1 MIIIKGGWVV
11 DPVQDSVAEADV
23 LINGTR
29 IAAIQQRIDP
39 GAGWEVLDA
48 RGLIVAPGLIDMHVH
63 LREPGFEHKE
73 TIASGARAAVRGGI
87 TAVAAMPNTNP
98 VADNRSVIEFV
109 LKRAREAGWARVYP
123 VGAITRGCN
132 GEELAEMADMAA
144 AGAVAFSDDGR
155 PVRNAGVMRRAMEYA
170 RALRKPLID
179 HCEDPDLTADGVMN
193 EGLVAT
199 RLGLKGTPAA
209 AEEITVARDILLAE
223 LTGCAVHIA
232 HVSTEGS
239 VRLIREAKARRVL
252 VTAEVTPHHFSLT
265 EEACEGFNT
274 NAKVNPPLRTERD
287 VKALK
292 EGLADGTI
300 DVIASDHAPHA
311 FDEKNVEYDRAPFG
325 IAGLETTVG
334 LIFKEL
340 VAPGILSLPA
350 AIAKMTINPA
360 RILGIDSGILA
371 PGARADITV
380 IDPEREEVVNPEE
393 MVGLG
398 KNTPFAGYRL
408 KGIPVGTIVGG
419 RVLMWDRRLREQ

>member
-23 LINGTR
+23 LINGTT

-170 RALRKPLID
+170 RALRRPLID

-209 AEEITVARDILLAE
+209 AEEIMVARDILLAE

-274 NAKVNPPLRTERD
+274 NAKVNPPLRTARD

-311 FDEKNVEYDRAPFG
+311 LDEKNVEYDRAPFG

-393 MVGLG
+393 MVGCG